1 MATTTL
7 PLHTFITTYYSCL
20 QVSTRLQA
28 DRRHL
33 DDEFT
38 DLQGKKEMV
47 AQWEQQIAEIIQWVN
62 DEKDARGYLQVSALF
77 PYLADFLIL

>member
-1 MATTTL
+1 MYFFL
-7 PLHTFITTYYSCL
+7 GDRVTFKTSDKHKRI
-20 QVSTRLQA
+20 QISTRLQA

-62 DEKDARGYLQVSALF
+62 DEKDARGYLQVSALNF
-77 PYLADFLIL
+77 FI